1 MKTTLPNVVDDDSL
15 SAMADGELHG
25 EAFAQT
31 LAACEHDPALLANWH
46 DYHLIGDVLRS
57 ADLAVIQGSSRFLT
71 RLQSRLAHE
80 ALQPNVPSAVEISA
94 ESERP
99 TVMSP
104 SLTNQAAAN
113 DPAFRWKIVAG
124 FASMA
129 AVAMMLWTQIATT
142 GSTGSQ
148 LAQSS
153 SSSPNHQVSEPV
165 LVASPQGAMLRDARL
180 EDLLAAHKQV
190 AGNSAL
196 QMPSGFLR
204 NATFE
209 ASPNAFHAHR

>member
-1 MKTTLPNVVDDDSL
+1 MKTTVPNVVDGDNL

-25 EAFAQT
+25 EAFTQT
-31 LAACEHDPALLANWH
+31 LAACGRDPALLANWH

-71 RLQSRLAHE
+71 RLQGRLAHE

-104 SLTNQAAAN
+104 SLANQAAAN
-113 DPAFRWKIVAG
+113 DPAFRWKMVAT

-142 GSTGSQ
+142 GPNGSQ

-153 SSSPNHQVSEPV
+153 SSPNHHLSEPM

-209 ASPNAFHAHR
+209 APPNASHAHR